1 MRRRPEPQS
10 IAWRPTSPSRSQR
23 RCIATSTT
31 SPRRS
36 STGSSTAGASMP
48 RSSSTCERSP
58 WSRRSRS
65 SARFVALPSRRR
77 PEARHDR
84 RHRRRLTRA
93 DRVHQ
98 DVHALEGTIM
108 VEDLK
113 RLKGS
118 YRSQAWQEIK
128 SEGPLAYLALPLLIL
143 MAITHIAE
151 HGWQAPLLS
160 TQGAVYDVGDRHEN
174 QQRHREIGEWP
185 FPLDLLP
192 RLGPIAAL
200 QALQVFHHDRTLQC
214 VHILMH
220 PICPR

>member
-128 SEGPLAYLALPLLIL
+128 SEGPLAYLAVPLLIL
-143 MAITHIAE
+143 MAITHIV
-151 HGWQAPLLS
+151 HGALGREQRRLPAMFC
-160 TQGAVYDVGDRHEN
+160 DVGDCHEN
-174 QQRHREIGEWP
+174 QQRQPEIGEGA
-185 FPLDLLP
+185 FTLDLLP
-192 RLGPIAAL
+192 RL
-200 QALQVFHHDRTLQC
+200 
-214 VHILMH
+214 
-220 PICPR
+220 